1 MVGRNL
7 FIYFDMIR
15 VLAESEH
22 YKVTSQFEEVT
33 LHFKGRIWKKPI
45 CLGDFYGEPDC
56 CIISGNEQYLV
67 VAGCGL
73 LVYRLV
79 APFDE
84 YGSAADPYQYA
95 EFFKEPPHPW
105 DISGLHQAESDADW
119 NYFRFVAEH
128 DEGKFVYRM
137 HALNCRFE
145 KIGAGSGPETSE
157 FEREVIEKI
166 YATKWSAYH
175 GPEYYS
181 ADKVVNS
188 LLSLVRLRYE
198 VDKWQV
204 YNAVLSGIGNN
215 HAGTY
220 YPAAL
225 KAVPLLL
232 QLLRNSEHEL
242 VRNCTLEIIT
252 ELYCSFGPETGSFT
266 GKTATELTDFVRS
279 DIKQAIQDNIW
290 EESERNKKLI
300 TELLDYYSEEGN
312 H

>member
-1 MVGRNL
+1 
-7 FIYFDMIR
+7 MIR
-15 VLAESEH
+15 DLAESEH

-33 LHFKGRIWKKPI
+33 LHFKDRIWKKPI
-45 CLGDFYGEPDC
+45 YLGDFYGEPDC

-73 LVYRLV
+73 IVYRLV

-95 EFFKEPPHPW
+95 ELFKEPPHPW
-105 DISGLHQAESDADW
+105 EISGLHQAASDADW

-145 KIGAGSGPETSE
+145 KIGAGSRPEASE
-157 FEREVIEKI
+157 FEKEMIEEI
-166 YATKWSAYH
+166 YETKWSAYQ
-175 GPEYYS
+175 GPEYYNS
-181 ADKVVNS
+181 DRAVNS
-188 LLSLVRLRYE
+188 LLDLVRLRFE
-198 VDKWQV
+198 VDKWAV
-204 YNAVLSGIGNN
+204 YNNVLSGIGNN
-215 HAGTY
+215 HAGNY
-220 YPAAL
+220 YPAVL

-232 QLLRNSEHEL
+232 QLIRKSEHEL

-252 ELYCSFGPETGSFT
+252 ELYCSFGPEPGTFT
-266 GKTATELTDFVRS
+266 ALTETELSDFVRS
-279 DIKQAIQDNIW
+279 GIKQTIQDHIW

-300 TELLDYYSEEGN
+300 NELLEYFREEAN
-312 H
+312 Q